1 MYQVTKRDGK
11 TVPFELDKIAKA
23 IEKAFQ
29 AQEKQYHPTIIDM
42 LALKVH
48 IRSPLRRVLVFLRA
62 FNRGHRLPY

>member
-29 AQEKQYHPTIIDM
+29 AQTFSSDAENPSWM
-42 LALKVH
+42 
-48 IRSPLRRVLVFLRA
+48 
-62 FNRGHRLPY
+62 